1 MPKIIQ
7 GLTYPHPLLY
17 SPDVNPSSGI
27 SNATIQEDWM
37 TSAEVIVTLL
47 GVGAIGWVNWYFFAG
62 TTEAASQRKHDHHG
76 E

>member
-1 MPKIIQ
+1 
-7 GLTYPHPLLY
+7 
-17 SPDVNPSSGI
+17 
-27 SNATIQEDWM
+27 M